1 MYCRNCGA
9 IMNPGEPNCMNCG
22 APVNMGRSFCPVC
35 GARTPENAMGCLNC
49 GTPFTTMVDPS
60 MQKSKI
66 AAGILGIFLGSLGIH
81 NFYLGYTG
89 KGIAQLLLTVLS
101 CGALSMISGIWG
113 FIEGIML
120 LTGSSK
126 FDANGIPLKE

>member
-9 IMNPGEPNCMNCG
+9 ILNPGAPNCMNCG

-49 GTPFTTMVDPS
+49 GTTFPTFVDPS

-66 AAGILGIFLGSLGIH
+66 AAGLLGIYLGVLGVH

-89 KGIAQLLLTVLS
+89 KGIAQLLMTVLS
-101 CGALSMISGIWG
+101 CGILSMVSAVWG
-113 FIEGIML
+113 LIEGIML
-120 LTGSSK
+120 LAGSISC
-126 FDANGIPLKE
+126 DANGIPLKD